1 MFARWT
7 TLSLIAV
14 VLVFVGVIAITAVLR
29 ITPGATEQGN
39 AGTALNEEMEPLVA
53 TTDLWTVTAEI
64 RRKAA
69 NEVAIV
75 LKVEDNTGA
84 PAGEDTEVTASL
96 RMLDMAMGQEPIR
109 LSRERA
115 DQWRGVAP
123 LSMSGR
129 WALEVTVNGEDIE
142 LPFESVAP

>member
-1 MFARWT
+1 M
-7 TLSLIAV
+7 IVV
-14 VLVFVGVIAITAVLR
+14 VLALIGVIAITAVLR
-29 ITPGATEQGN
+29 RTPDATEQSTTGIVLG
-39 AGTALNEEMEPLVA
+39 AGTERLVA
-53 TTDLWTVTAEI
+53 TTDLWTVTAELT
-64 RRKAA
+64 RKAA

>member
-14 VLVFVGVIAITAVLR
+14 VLVFVGIVAITAVLR
-29 ITPGATEQGN
+29 ITPDAIEKSHT
-39 AGTALNEEMEPLVA
+39 GTALNGEMERLVA

-75 LKVEDNTGA
+75 LKVENNTGA
-84 PAGEDTEVTASL
+84 PAGEDTEVAASL
-96 RMLDMAMGQEPIR
+96 RMLDMAMGQEPIP

-115 DQWRGVAP
+115 DQWRGIAR

-129 WALEVTVNGEDIE
+129 WILEVTVNGEDIE

>member
-1 MFARWT
+1 MLARWIAI
-7 TLSLIAV
+7 SLIVV
-14 VLVFVGVIAITAVLR
+14 VLALIGVIAITAVLR
-29 ITPGATEQGN
+29 RTPDATEQSTTGIVLG
-39 AGTALNEEMEPLVA
+39 AGTERLVA
-53 TTDLWTVTAEI
+53 TTDLWTVTAELT
-64 RRKAA
+64 RKAA